1 MALVNTTYG
10 EMDESLLEKK
20 EGTFEDDN
28 ELTTWVEYWK
38 DAELVHRSAHVTLKK
53 TPAFAGGELTNFV

>member
-10 EMDESLLEKK
+10 EMDESLLEKR
-20 EGTFEDDN
+20 EGSFEDDN

-38 DAELVHRSAHVTLKK
+38 DGELVHRSAHVTLKK
-53 TPAFAGGELTNFV
+53 IPAFAGGELTNFV

>member
-1 MALVNTTYG
+1 MALVTTTLG
-10 EMDESLLEKK
+10 KMDEALLEKK

-38 DAELVHRSAHVTLKK
+38 DGELVHRSAHVTLKK
-53 TPAFAGGELTNFV
+53 TPAFMGGEITNFV

>member
-10 EMDESLLEKK
+10 ELDDSLLEKR

-28 ELTTWVEYWK
+28 ELTTWVEYWLEG
-38 DAELVHRSAHVTLKK
+38 ELVHRSVHVTLKK
-53 TPAFAGGELTNFV
+53 MPPIGGETGTF